1 MSTRHFGSYTV
12 ARTHLRTLLDTART
26 GRVTTLTRDQETY
39 SVIDA
44 EVLRRQLLRLQ
55 PSHAAVVAEGGG
67 WSALLPGLP
76 VHGDGETLDD
86 ALDDLTEALR
96 EYAEDWNDHLLEA
109 PNHRDNW
116 PLVQLVELST
126 DEQLRVWI
134 LAGGGAAG
142 TQPAPTAQQPG
153 AGLR

>member
-1 MSTRHFGSYTV
+1 MATRHFGSYTA

-26 GRVTTLTRDQETY
+26 GRVTTLTRDRETY
-39 SVIDA
+39 TVVEAD
-44 EVLRRQLLRLQ
+44 VLRRQLLRLQ

-86 ALDDLTEALR
+86 ALDDLTDALR
-96 EYAEDWNDHLLEA
+96 DYAEDWNDHLLEA

-126 DEQLRVWI
+126 DEQLRAWI
-134 LAGGGAAG
+134 LAGGDAGAES
-142 TQPAPTAQQPG
+142 APPAQQPG